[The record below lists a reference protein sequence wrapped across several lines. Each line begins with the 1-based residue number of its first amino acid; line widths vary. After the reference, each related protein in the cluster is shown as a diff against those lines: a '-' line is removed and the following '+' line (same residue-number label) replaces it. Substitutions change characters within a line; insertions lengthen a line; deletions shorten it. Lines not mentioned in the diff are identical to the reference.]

1 MRNVIVLALIL
12 SFFCE
17 NIQAFDWDSCMKD
30 KFAESFQLM
39 MPVISSTQ
47 FMSSW
52 GGCAMIGIAN
62 HDKKVFLAHNLD
74 QIQNDSARGGGEY
87 LQAYSQLS
95 GCDSDAS
102 KKLSI
107 ILKENFI
114 KIYGV
119 DGSKQPQEIY
129 ESMEEIMKSDPN
141 ISSGC
146 SRGV

>member
-1 MRNVIVLALIL
+1 MRLVILIFVCFTSNQLLAFNWDNCVRAKRNMVPPLDLFL
-12 SFFCE
+12 S
-17 NIQAFDWDSCMKD
+17 S
-30 KFAESFQLM
+30 SGYL
-39 MPVISSTQ
+39 SST
-47 FMSSW
+47 
-52 GGCAMIGIAN
+52 GDCAMIGIAN
-62 HDKKVFLAHNLD
+62 HDRKVFLAHNLD

-95 GCDSDAS
+95 GCNLDAS
-102 KKLSI
+102 RKLSI